1 MARKLKGLVAAVFAV
16 LFAVAL
22 APSAAFALEAN
33 GSLTVSNL
41 KAGDKV
47 TLIYVAQSYV
57 DENSTVGEVVG
68 TGNVV
73 EKSWCGFE
81 PLDEEGNVLTVEDYE
96 NGSEETK
103 QRIISQIS
111 ADINAPEIKSGGRT
125 VETKTAEGDFLT
137 FENLY
142 SGLYYAKVVNNDDAS
157 VVYQNTL
164 IPVNLKAE
172 SGAWVYDEPVTVE
185 LKKSEVSITKKVLNY
200 ELGNGEVSGL
210 PDDSA
215 SYGTG
220 EDVTYELTVV
230 VPQYNDTADRTFT
243 VTDVLPAGIEY
254 VDLSQET
261 YTVPAA
267 TVAGEEYVPE
277 VAKGQTDGNLD
288 GTQVLTFN
296 LSSLL
301 STNAGKTVTITYSAH
316 FTGTTLVKGGRVN
329 TATLTFSAS
338 SEGVATKTV
347 SDTATVNSGALK
359 VILQDE
365 EGNKISGA
373 KFQFGSGS
381 YAVTATT
388 DENGE
393 LVFDGLVSPAVSW
406 TINQIWTPAG
416 YGLTGQTTHDVKATN
431 DYTVVT
437 ITASKVSGW
446 LPSTGGAGTFGIT
459 LLGVLVVA
467 GVAALH
473 VGSRKRD

>member
-22 APSAAFALEAN
+22 APRAAFALEAN

-47 TLIYVAQSYV
+47 SLYTAAYTGF
-57 DENSTVGEVVG
+57 DENPTYGSEVQG
-68 TGNVV
+68 TGNDLV
-73 EKSWCGFE
+73 KSWYGFS
-81 PLDEEGNVLTVEDYE
+81 LTGDDGKLITVEDYE
-96 NGSEETK
+96 NGDDATKSSIANKVAPLVKDGDRSPAGTATSEGE
-103 QRIISQIS
+103 S
-111 ADINAPEIKSGGRT
+111 
-125 VETKTAEGDFLT
+125 VT
-137 FENLY
+137 FT
-142 SGLYYAKVVNNDDAS
+142 GLYPGLYCVKVDNNNDAS

-172 SGAWVYDEPVTVE
+172 NGAWVYDEPETVE
-185 LKKSEVSITKKVLNY
+185 LKKSEVSITKKVCNWE
-200 ELGNGEVSGL
+200 ELDDGSWNGAFA
-210 PDDSA
+210 DSA
-215 SYGTG
+215 SFGTD
-220 EDVTYELTVV
+220 ENVDYELTVV
-230 VPQYNDTADRTFT
+230 VPQYSDATGRTFT

-254 VDLSQET
+254 VDSSQER

-277 VAKGQTDGNLD
+277 VSVEN
-288 GTQVLTFN
+288 GTQVLTFD
-296 LSSLL
+296 LSGLL
-301 STNAGKTVTITYSAH
+301 STYAGQTVTIDYTAYFA
-316 FTGTTLVKGGRVN
+316 GTTLVKGGRVN

-365 EGNKISGA
+365 DGNKISGA
-373 KFQFGSGS
+373 KFELGIRPDDSDATAPAQF
-381 YAVTATT
+381 TATT

-393 LVFDGLVSPAVSW
+393 LVFDGTVSPAMSW

-416 YGLTGQTTHDVKATN
+416 YGLTGTTTCDIEATN